1 MTRLLVHVEGETEE
15 SFVNDVLAPFLY
27 GCGFSKIGVRLI
39 GNARQ
44 RTRRGGIRSWDVVQ
58 REIIRHLRE
67 DRECIAS
74 TMVDYYGMPSR
85 GASAWPG
92 RAKASALAFPQRA
105 ATVEEAL
112 AEDVGSNMGKG
123 FDSRRF
129 IPYVMMHEFEALLF
143 SDCLTFANS
152 IDHANL
158 ASSFQ
163 AIRDDF
169 PTPEAIDDSPD
180 TAPSKRIIKLT
191 PVYQKR
197 LHGTLAAL
205 GIGLPKMRDECPH
218 FADWLLRLKMRD
230 DEHS

>member
-15 SFVNDVLAPFLY
+15 SFVNNVLAPYLY
-27 GCGFSKIGVRLI
+27 RRGYAMVGARLI

-44 RTRRGGIRSWDVVQ
+44 RTRRGGIRSWGVVQ
-58 REIIRHLRE
+58 REIVRHLRE
-67 DRECIAS
+67 DRESIAS
-74 TMVDYYGMPSR
+74 TMVDYYGLPSS
-85 GASAWPG
+85 GSSAWPG
-92 RAKASALAFPQRA
+92 REKASMLDFPQRA
-105 ATVEEAL
+105 ETVEDAL
-112 AEDVGSNMGKG
+112 AEDIRSYMGKG

-169 PTPEAIDDSPD
+169 PTPEEIDDSPD

-191 PVYQKR
+191 SVYQKR
-197 LHGTLAAL
+197 LHGTLAAF
-205 GIGLPKMRDECPH
+205 GIGLQKMRDECPH
-218 FADWLLRLKMRD
+218 FADWLFRLKMRD